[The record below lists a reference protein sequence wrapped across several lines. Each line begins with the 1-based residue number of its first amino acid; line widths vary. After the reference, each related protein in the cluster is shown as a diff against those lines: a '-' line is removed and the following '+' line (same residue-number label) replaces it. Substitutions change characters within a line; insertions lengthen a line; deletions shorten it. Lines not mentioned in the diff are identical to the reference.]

1 MDRNFFNLNNKGQL
15 SIEFLLILLIILI
28 LIEVIIIPLR
38 DYSRDSVLDMFNV
51 NTLDKGLEEINSKY
65 SLLQNYSS
73 GKFNV
78 EIELPKD
85 SNFYCANTNIIGY
98 SYKLISQ
105 NEEYDAELNKLCEN
119 FICSRELT
127 IPCTFTNKTTV
138 ENKLTFNLIVNK
150 VGVING

>member
-38 DYSRDSVLDMFNV
+38 DYSRNSVLDMINV

-65 SLLQNYSS
+65 SLLQNYNS
-73 GKFNV
+73 GKFTV

-85 SNFYCANTNIIGY
+85 SNFYCKNNNIGY

-105 NEEYDAELNKLCEN
+105 NEDYDSTIKSFCED

-127 IPCTFTNKTTV
+127 IPCNFENKNTL
-138 ENKLTFNLIVNK
+138 ENKLTFNLIVNED
-150 VGVING
+150 GVTNE